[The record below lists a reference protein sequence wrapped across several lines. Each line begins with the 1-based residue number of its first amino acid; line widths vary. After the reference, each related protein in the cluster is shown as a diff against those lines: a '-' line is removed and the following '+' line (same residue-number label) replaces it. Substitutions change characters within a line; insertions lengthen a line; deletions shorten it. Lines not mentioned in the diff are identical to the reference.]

1 MSTAKDNERH
11 IICEVRCETPD
22 RERVKALM
30 LQFVEPARREEGC
43 LYYDIYQSHSD
54 PNTFFILDGW
64 ATQDAIDR
72 HAASPHVA
80 SVMQVLGPLL
90 VFGPA
95 LRFNQRVS
103 DPTPQGP
110 QGARA

>member
-1 MSTAKDNERH
+1 MSTAKEREVH

-22 RERVKALM
+22 RERVEELM

-43 LYYDIYQSHSD
+43 LYYDIYQEQSD

-64 ATQDAIDR
+64 AEQDAIDR

-80 SVMQVLGPLL
+80 SVMQILGPLL
-90 VFGPA
+90 LYGPA
-95 LRFNQRVS
+95 LRFTHRVS
-103 DPTPQGP
+103 NPTPQGT
-110 QGARA
+110 QGA